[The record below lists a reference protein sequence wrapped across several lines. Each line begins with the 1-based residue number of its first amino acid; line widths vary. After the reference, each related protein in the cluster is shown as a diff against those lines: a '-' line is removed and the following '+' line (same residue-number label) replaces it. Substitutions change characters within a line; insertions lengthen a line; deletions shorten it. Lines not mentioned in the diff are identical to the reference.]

1 MRSKQA
7 PAIEDCDKAAACVTS
22 HDGCAVCVW
31 LRVLQ
36 AAADDPYIRYHHRGN
51 AEYDQYFHFVISLFD

>member
-1 MRSKQA
+1 
-7 PAIEDCDKAAACVTS
+7 VTS
-22 HDGCAVCVW
+22 HDGCAVCVG

-51 AEYDQYFHFVISLFD
+51 AEYDQVFHFCYLTV

>member
-1 MRSKQA
+1 VGAASL
-7 PAIEDCDKAAACVTS
+7 EDYDKAAACVTS

-36 AAADDPYIRYHHRGN
+36 PAADNPNIRYHHRGN
-51 AEYDQYFHFVISLFD
+51 ADHNQVFHFVISLF